1 MWKSYSTRDAAEL
14 VGLTESVIRG
24 LVRAGVLSA
33 PAAAVP
39 LRFSFQD
46 ILVLRQVK
54 QLIGA
59 GVAPRRVRGEL
70 GELLRRRPTAQLASL
85 TLAAEGGHVVVRE
98 QSGAWR
104 ADSGQGVLALGDGA
118 VAAGGGGRGVL
129 TEMPVR
135 REAPAPEPVV
145 GLSADEWFERATE
158 LEDADPDAA
167 AEAYRRVLRLRPDST
182 EALINLGRLHAEGGA
197 VERAA
202 ECFRRAVELDP
213 GDATAVYNLGVVT
226 QDMGKDDEAIRLY
239 ERALELD
246 PSLAEAHY
254 NLATI
259 FDRGGDARSAIRH
272 INEYRKLTRG

>member
-1 MWKSYSTRDAAEL
+1 VAEVWKSYSTRDAAEL
-14 VGLTESVIRG
+14 VGLTESAIRG
-24 LVRAGVLSA
+24 VVRAGLLST
-33 PAAAVP
+33 PVAAVP

-54 QLIGA
+54 QLGA
-59 GVAPRRVRGEL
+59 GGVAPRRLRGEL
-70 GELLRRRPTAQLASL
+70 TELLRRRPGTQLSSL
-85 TLAAEGGHVVVRE
+85 SLSADGGHVVVTEPR
-98 QSGAWR
+98 GTWR
-104 ADSGQGVLALGDGA
+104 ADSGQGILPLTHDRCP
-118 VAAGGGGRGVL
+118 AGLVHDIPL
-129 TEMPVR
+129 R

-145 GLSADEWFERATE
+145 GLSVDDWFERATE
-158 LEDADPDAA
+158 LEDEDPEAA
-167 AEAYRRVLRLRPDST
+167 AEAYGRVLKLRPDST

-226 QDMGKDDEAIRLY
+226 QDMGKDDDAIRLY
-239 ERALELD
+239 ARALELD

-272 INEYRKLTRG
+272 LNEYRKLTRA